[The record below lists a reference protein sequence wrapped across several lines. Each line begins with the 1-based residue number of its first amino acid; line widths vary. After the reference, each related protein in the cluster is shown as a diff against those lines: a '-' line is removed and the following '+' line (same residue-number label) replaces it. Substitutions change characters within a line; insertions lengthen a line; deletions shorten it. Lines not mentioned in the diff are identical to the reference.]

1 MLQYI
6 KVKSLFGLYSYTLD
20 LTNSDGFPVKFI
32 TGPNGYGKTTLLYL
46 ASVLYSGNLDKFL
59 SVVFEEI
66 EFKIGDDV
74 IKFIKK
80 KQKHHADFL
89 DDISDEKNTMCVQVE
104 VNLGNNRRSFVLS
117 NDDVR
122 TKELV
127 MYLKSL
133 PYYYIKD
140 QRLVCNLAGVESSV
154 TVQPLPAVD
163 GNADDMKSRLSKVAS
178 EINSSLQSKMSGL
191 AFKTAISREDYELQS
206 ESVYNSIARLKKYG
220 LMTDVNIYKYDDAP
234 PVFLNAYLKAVN
246 EVVGEELDFVSRLDV
261 FSRIIERFGFVD
273 KKLEISP
280 KFGYRF
286 RLKNDVESILSP
298 SMLSSGEQHL
308 LIMLYELLFK
318 AQDGSIV
325 FLDEPEMSFHLMW
338 QTEFLRSLTDIVN
351 VRNGK
356 LQCLVATH
364 SPQIFGNRWDLTVD
378 LYDQNEKKH

>member
-80 KQKHHADFL
+80 KQKHPADFL